1 MMKIHKILSLLF
13 FVVLLTGCKKEDQN
27 LSLEQ
32 VKYNSNKTSYPT
44 NKMDSA
50 QAINKITKQKVRE
63 VLELSILYNSGNKD
77 TDIDDAL
84 YKQILGYFH
93 KPDSTT
99 VTNLLTELDS
109 LQVSNVNINSFE
121 VKERYFRNDTLNF
134 AKFNVEYF
142 DKNKRSIGN
151 YDREAQ
157 YILIPAEI
165 QFKKEFKFFFLN
177 FYQKPLNDSIVSG
190 VTR

>member
-1 MMKIHKILSLLF
+1 MSNLKILSLLLF
-13 FVVLLTGCKKEDQN
+13 ILMFIGCKKEEQD

-32 VKYNSNKTSYPT
+32 VKYNTNKTSYPT

-93 KPDSTT
+93 KPDSNT
-99 VTNLLTELDS
+99 VRNLLTELDS
-109 LQVSNVNINSFE
+109 LQVNNLSINSFE
-121 VKERYFRNDTLNF
+121 VKERYFRKDTLNF
-134 AKFNVEYF
+134 ARFNVEYF
-142 DKNKRSIGN
+142 DKNKRSIGSF
-151 YDREAQ
+151 DREAQ

-190 VTR
+190 VIR